1 MLDILKNLPERTK
14 KPRSKGI
21 TMMMD
26 KGLSINQA
34 KEFISVNSKYT
45 DIIKLGFGTSII
57 TPEIKKKIKIYQQNN
72 ILVYLGG
79 TLFEAFLI
87 RKQLDD
93 YKRFLDHLGLEMLEV
108 SDGSINIEHEKK
120 CEYINDL
127 SKNFKV
133 VSEVG
138 SKYEN
143 QQDNTKNWKKWIEE
157 EIKSGSWKVITE
169 ARESGNIGIFDNN
182 FNIKNK
188 IVDEIIETIDH
199 SHIIWETPKKS
210 QQVWF
215 INKLGQNANLG
226 NISYNDIIPLECIRL
241 GLRSDTFHNYLK

>member
-45 DIIKLGFGTSII
+45 DIVKLGFGTSII
-57 TPEIKKKIKIYQQNN
+57 TPEIKKKIKIYKQNN

-79 TLFEAFLI
+79 TLFEAFVI

-226 NISYNDIIPLECIRL
+226 NISYNDIIPLECLRL
-241 GLRSDTFHNYLK
+241 GLRSDTFHNFLK

>member
-45 DIIKLGFGTSII
+45 DIVKLGFGTSII
-57 TPEIKKKIKIYQQNN
+57 TPEIKKKIKIYKQNN

-79 TLFEAFLI
+79 TLFEAFVI

-93 YKRFLDHLGLEMLEV
+93 YKKFLDHLGLEMLEV

-226 NISYNDIIPLECIRL
+226 NISYNDIIPLECLRL
-241 GLRSDTFHNYLK
+241 GLRSDTFHNFLK

>member
-157 EIKSGSWKVITE
+157 EIKAGSWKVITE

>member
-45 DIIKLGFGTSII
+45 DIVKLGFGTSII
-57 TPEIKKKIKIYQQNN
+57 TPEIKKKIKIYKQNN

-79 TLFEAFLI
+79 TLFEAFVI

-93 YKRFLDHLGLEMLEV
+93 YKKFLDHLGLEMLEV

-226 NISYNDIIPLECIRL
+226 NISYNEIIPLECLRL
-241 GLRSDTFHNYLK
+241 GLRSDTFHNFLK

>member
-1 MLDILKNLPERTK
+1 MLNILKNLPERTK

-45 DIIKLGFGTSII
+45 DIVKLGFGTSII
-57 TPEIKKKIKIYQQNN
+57 TPEIKNKIKIYKQNN

-79 TLFEAFLI
+79 TLFEAFVI

-169 ARESGNIGIFDNN
+169 ARESGNVGIFDNN

-188 IVDEIIETIDH
+188 IVDKIIETIDH

-226 NISYNDIIPLECIRL
+226 NISYNDIIPLECLRL
-241 GLRSDTFHNYLK
+241 GLRSDTFHNFLK

>member
-1 MLDILKNLPERTK
+1 MSFRGPIGRKL
-14 KPRSKGI
+14 
-21 TMMMD
+21 
-26 KGLSINQA
+26 
-34 KEFISVNSKYT
+34 FNSK
-45 DIIKLGFGTSII
+45 
-57 TPEIKKKIKIYQQNN
+57 P
-72 ILVYLGG
+72 ILL
-79 TLFEAFLI
+79 
-87 RKQLDD
+87 
-93 YKRFLDHLGLEMLEV
+93 
-108 SDGSINIEHEKK
+108 
-120 CEYINDL
+120 
-127 SKNFKV
+127 NFKV

-226 NISYNDIIPLECIRL
+226 NISYNDIIPLECLRL
-241 GLRSDTFHNYLK
+241 GLRSDTFHNFLK

>member
-45 DIIKLGFGTSII
+45 DIVKLGFGTSII
-57 TPEIKKKIKIYQQNN
+57 TPEIKKKIKIYKQNN

-79 TLFEAFLI
+79 TLFEAFVI

-143 QQDNTKNWKKWIEE
+143 QQDNTKNWKKWIKE

-226 NISYNDIIPLECIRL
+226 NISYNDIIPLECLRL
-241 GLRSDTFHNYLK
+241 GLRSDTFHNFLK

>member
-14 KPRSKGI
+14 KPRFTGI

-143 QQDNTKNWKKWIEE
+143 QQDNTENWKKWIEE

-169 ARESGNIGIFDNN
+169 ARESGNIGIFDRN

-226 NISYNDIIPLECIRL
+226 NISYNDVIPLECLRL

>member
-45 DIIKLGFGTSII
+45 DIVKLGFGTSII
-57 TPEIKKKIKIYQQNN
+57 TPEIKKKIKIYKQNN

-79 TLFEAFLI
+79 TLFEAFVI

-226 NISYNDIIPLECIRL
+226 NISYNDIIPLECLRL
-241 GLRSDTFHNYLK
+241 GLRSDTFYNFLK

>member
-45 DIIKLGFGTSII
+45 DIVKLGFGTSII
-57 TPEIKKKIKIYQQNN
+57 TPEIKKKIKIYKQNN

-79 TLFEAFLI
+79 TLFEAFVI

-108 SDGSINIEHEKK
+108 SDGSINIENEKK

-226 NISYNDIIPLECIRL
+226 NISCNDIIPLECIRL

>member
-14 KPRSKGI
+14 KPRSKGL

-108 SDGSINIEHEKK
+108 SDGSINIKHEKK

-226 NISYNDIIPLECIRL
+226 NISYNDIIPLECLRL